1 MSSSLAGRAP
11 GSGLAATPA
20 LGHSPAGRLGLGA
33 LCLAAGLACFVFA
46 SNYFRLFPTNDN
58 PLYQGGLAGLFL
70 AAALLMRRSP
80 RFAQY
85 WTIAYAFFVATAVW
99 LITTLAGGFGNWTLR
114 ALSMTA
120 ATPAGMAAAKV
131 GEAVGATAI
140 ILLLCWPAGFT
151 WGSLYLKRGNLKWA
165 LAIGGLVILNFATAA
180 LMAASGQPRDL
191 DTLGSLIRWGL
202 VFSLANGFMEEL
214 WFRGLFLG
222 RLVPHLGVGGAVL
235 VTAVL
240 FALAHLGAGYLE
252 PAAVVVFL
260 VNTFTHALVLGYL
273 ILKTD
278 TLWGA
283 VLYHAAMDLW
293 LFIGPLGLGAGA

>member
-1 MSSSLAGRAP
+1 MSTSFAGRAP
-11 GSGLAATPA
+11 GSSSMTAPGLA
-20 LGHSPAGRLGLGA
+20 LGGRLGLA
-33 LCLAAGLACFVFA
+33 TLCLAAGVACFLFG

-80 RFAQY
+80 RFAPY

-99 LITTLAGGFGNWTLR
+99 LITTLAGGFGNWALR
-114 ALSMTA
+114 L
-120 ATPAGMAAAKV
+120 AGMSASTPSGTAVAKL
-131 GEAVGATAI
+131 GEMIGTVAI

-151 WGSLYLKRGNLKWA
+151 LGSLYLQRGQLKWA
-165 LAIGGLVILNFATAA
+165 VLIGVVVILNFATAA
-180 LMAASGQPRDL
+180 LMATAGQPRDL
-191 DTLGSLIRWGL
+191 DTLGQLMLWGL

-222 RLVPHLGVGGAVL
+222 RLAPHLGTGGAV
-235 VTAVL
+235 VIMAAL
-240 FALAHLGAGYLE
+240 FALVHLGAGYLE

-260 VNTFTHALVLGYL
+260 INTFTHALVLGYL
-273 ILKTD
+273 ILKTN

-283 VLYHAAMDLW
+283 ALYHAAMDLW
-293 LFIGPLGLGAGA
+293 LFIGPLGLGSGA

>member
-1 MSSSLAGRAP
+1 MSTSFAGRAPDPGLAAIPTFSHSLAGRVVV
-11 GSGLAATPA
+11 A
-20 LGHSPAGRLGLGA
+20 L
-33 LCLAAGLACFVFA
+33 LCLAAGVACFVFG

-99 LITTLAGGFGNWTLR
+99 LITTLAGGFGNWALR
-114 ALSMTA
+114 LAGMSA
-120 ATPAGMAAAKV
+120 STPAGTAVAKV
-131 GEAVGATAI
+131 GEAIGTVAI

-151 WGSLYLKRGNLKWA
+151 LGSLYLKRGQLKWA
-165 LAIGGLVILNFATAA
+165 VLIGVLVIVNFATAA
-180 LMAASGQPRDL
+180 LMAAAGQPRDL
-191 DTLGSLIRWGL
+191 DTLGSLMLWGL

-222 RLVPHLGVGGAVL
+222 RLAPHLGAGGAV
-235 VTAVL
+235 VVMAVL
-240 FALAHLGAGYLE
+240 FALVHLGAGYLE

-260 VNTFTHALVLGYL
+260 LNTFTHALVLGYL

-283 VLYHAAMDLW
+283 ALYHAAMDLW